1 MRRKYTVFEAPVN
14 RSQLE
19 IWPLPSSIPSV
30 KTIMIAGLGNPGPE
44 YGETR
49 HNVGFMALDAI
60 AHSFKVRRFNH
71 NRLAQWAAVDL
82 ALCDEPEPVRIVL
95 VKPQTFM
102 NSSGVAIAPMMKERN
117 ILLENLIVIH
127 DEMDLPVGTVRV
139 SFNATA
145 AGHNGVRSIVDNC
158 GGKGFVR
165 VRVGIEK
172 PRSKDAVIDF
182 VLSRFSRSEW
192 PTIIDVIATSPT
204 VVRTIICDGL
214 MAAQEMFNHK
224 VAKD

>member
-30 KTIMIAGLGNPGPE
+30 KTIMIAGLGNAGPE
-44 YGETR
+44 YDETR

-60 AHSFKVRRFNH
+60 AHSFKVHRFNH
-71 NRLAQWAAVDL
+71 NRLAHWAAIDV
-82 ALCDEPEPVRIVL
+82 ALCHGPELFRIVL

-127 DEMDLPVGTVRV
+127 DEMDLPVGAVRV

-145 AGHNGVRSIVDNC
+145 AGHKGVRSIADNC

-172 PRSKDAVIDF
+172 PHSKDGVIDF

-192 PTIIDVIATSPT
+192 PTIIDVIAKSPA
-204 VVRTIICDGL
+204 VVRTIVCDGL
-214 MAAQEMFNHK
+214 MAAQAMFNRK
-224 VAKD
+224 AAKD

>member
-1 MRRKYTVFEAPVN
+1 MRRKYTVFEAAVN

-19 IWPLPSSIPSV
+19 IGPLPSSIPSV
-30 KTIMIAGLGNPGPE
+30 KTIMIAGLGNPGSQ
-44 YGETR
+44 YDETR

-60 AHSFKVRRFNH
+60 AHSFKVHKFNH
-71 NRLAQWAAVDL
+71 NRLAYWAAADL
-82 ALCDEPEPVRIVL
+82 TLCDEAEPVRIVL

-117 ILLENLIVIH
+117 ILLEDLIVIH
-127 DEMDLPVGTVRV
+127 DEMDLPVGTIRV

-145 AGHNGVRSIVDNC
+145 AGHNGVRSIADNC
-158 GGKGFVR
+158 GGQRFVR

-172 PRSKDAVIDF
+172 PRRKDGVIDF

-192 PTIIDVIATSPT
+192 PIIIDVIAKSPT
-204 VVRTIICDGL
+204 VVRTIVCDGL
-214 MAAQEMFNHK
+214 MVAQEMFNRK
-224 VAKD
+224 VVKD

>member
-1 MRRKYTVFEAPVN
+1 MRRKYTAFKARVN
-14 RSQLE
+14 RSELE
-19 IWPLPSSIPSV
+19 IGALPSSIPSV
-30 KTIMIAGLGNPGPE
+30 RVIMIAGLGNPGPE
-44 YGETR
+44 YDETR

-71 NRLAQWAAVDL
+71 NRLAHWAAVDL
-82 ALCDEPEPVRIVL
+82 ALCDGPESIRVVL

-102 NSSGVAIAPMMKERN
+102 NNSGIAIASMMKERN

-139 SFNATA
+139 SFDATA
-145 AGHNGVRSIVDNC
+145 AGHHGVQSIVDNC

-165 VRVGIEK
+165 VRLGIEK
-172 PRSKDAVIDF
+172 SRSKDGVIDF

-192 PTIIDVIATSPT
+192 PTIIDVIAKSPT
-204 VVRTIICDGL
+204 VVRTIVCDGL
-214 MAAQEMFNHK
+214 MAAQEMFNRR
-224 VAKD
+224 AASN